1 MMDTRDLFDLVLV
14 GLGGLLAYTETFG
27 FADPR
32 ATLAELVAVLAGLDI
47 RVYLVLG
54 GLFGVVFVVY
64 LAIYLPKRAARTVER
79 P

>member
-1 MMDTRDLFDLVLV
+1 MDSRLSFDLVLV
-14 GLGGLLAYTETFG
+14 VLAALLSYTETFG

-32 ATLAELVAVLAGLDI
+32 ATIMDIFDILVGLDI

-54 GLFGVVFVVY
+54 GLVGMSFVAYLVVY
-64 LAIYLPKRAARTVER
+64 LPQKEARSAG

>member
-1 MMDTRDLFDLVLV
+1 MDSRLSFDLVLV
-14 GLGGLLAYTETFG
+14 VLAALLSYTETFG

-32 ATLAELVAVLAGLDI
+32 ATIYEIIGVLLGLDI

-54 GLFGVVFVVY
+54 GMVGMSFVAYLVVY
-64 LAIYLPKRAARTVER
+64 LPQKAARSAG

>member
-1 MMDTRDLFDLVLV
+1 MDSRLSFDLVLV
-14 GLGGLLAYTETFG
+14 VLAALLSYTETFG

-32 ATLAELVAVLAGLDI
+32 ATIYEIIGVLLGLDI

-54 GLFGVVFVVY
+54 GLMGMSFVAYLVVY
-64 LAIYLPKRAARTVER
+64 LPQKAARSAG